1 MEELFDVYDEN
12 GTWRGR
18 FPRSQCHGDPSLIH
32 RSVHVAVFD
41 RSGQNILLQKRS
53 MNKDIQPGKWDTAV
67 GGHVGAGESVEIA
80 AARELA
86 EELGIEAQP
95 EFFYESTIRN
105 DIESE
110 NVTVFKLVTD
120 GPFDFSRDEIDE
132 IKFFPLAELTAE
144 KIAAREDFTPNLKVE
159 LLQIKDMLTA

>member
-1 MEELFDVYDEN
+1 M
-12 GTWRGR
+12 
-18 FPRSQCHGDPSLIH
+18 
-32 RSVHVAVFD
+32 
-41 RSGQNILLQKRS
+41 
-53 MNKDIQPGKWDTAV
+53 
-67 GGHVGAGESVEIA
+67 EIA

-110 NVTVFKLVTD
+110 NVTVFKLVTE